1 MKAVLLYCRRS
12 CSLSSKS
19 TRRDP
24 VLCVVS
30 SSSPCRSNTLRVR
43 SRGATH
49 MQQPGGVSDLASSF
63 RFPEQVPSSLMT
75 LGRMTIECSGSDMM
89 SPRSCQ

>member
-1 MKAVLLYCRRS
+1 MKAVLLCCRRL

-24 VLCVVS
+24 VLCFVS
-30 SSSPCRSNTLRVR
+30 SSSPCRSNKLRAW

-75 LGRMTIECSGSDMM
+75 LGRMTIECSGSDVM

>member
-1 MKAVLLYCRRS
+1 
-12 CSLSSKS
+12 
-19 TRRDP
+19 
-24 VLCVVS
+24 
-30 SSSPCRSNTLRVR
+30 
-43 SRGATH
+43 
-49 MQQPGGVSDLASSF
+49 MQQPGGVSNLASSF